1 MSRRLRALWL
11 AVSLVVGASAFATQS
26 NSSAGAATAALP
38 INASATIGSSS
49 VAARPAMRLWSG
61 CLATANAER
70 RAAGAVPLQ
79 LDLRVVA
86 AAAGHSAYQAQTQ
99 KMSHTGSGGSNAGQ
113 RLTAA
118 GYSWT
123 TWGENVAAGQANC
136 DLVLA
141 GWLASPTH
149 RANIL
154 NPLFRHI
161 GIGMAM
167 GVNGVPY
174 WTMDLAAG
182 G

>member
-11 AVSLVVGASAFATQS
+11 AVPLVAGASAVAAQS
-26 NSSAGAATAALP
+26 NGSVGAATAAVP
-38 INASATIGSSS
+38 INASATVGTSALS
-49 VAARPAMRLWSG
+49 ARPAMRLWSG
-61 CLATANAER
+61 CLATANSTR
-70 RAAGAVPLQ
+70 RAVGAVPLQ

-86 AAAGHSAYQAQTQ
+86 AASGHSAHQAQTQ
-99 KMSHTGSGGSNAGQ
+99 KMSHTGSGGSDAGQ

-123 TWGENVAAGQANC
+123 TWGENVAVGQANC
-136 DLVLA
+136 DAVLA

-154 NPLFRHI
+154 NPSFRHI
-161 GIGMAM
+161 GIGMAI
-167 GVNGVPY
+167 GANGVPY